1 MPACVLPS
9 ASSVLSGCAI
19 SSTGTAARCSVLFW
33 RCERRE
39 GTRPS
44 SSFGDSL
51 LLRRRASSTAREINW
66 GVRDSADG
74 MCLNRMFEP
83 SSVDAVGVLTRDE
96 PCCADTASW
105 S

>member
-19 SSTGTAARCSVLFW
+19 SSTGTAARSSLLFR
-33 RCERRE
+33 RCEGSE
-39 GTRPS
+39 GTRPA

-51 LLRRRASSTAREINW
+51 LQRRASSTAREINW